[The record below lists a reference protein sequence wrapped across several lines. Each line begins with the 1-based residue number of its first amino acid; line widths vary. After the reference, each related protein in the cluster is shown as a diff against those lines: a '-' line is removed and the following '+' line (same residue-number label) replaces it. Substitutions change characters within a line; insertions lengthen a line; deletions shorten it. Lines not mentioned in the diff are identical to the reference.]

1 MKLLTRYL
9 MRRLG
14 SGTLYALLALTAL
27 FSFFEVV
34 NSVEDVGKGSYTTG
48 TLLVY
53 VGMRLF
59 GHMYTLLPLAVLVGS
74 LAALSQ
80 LASASEWTVIRTSGA
95 SLKRIAATVAAVG
108 LMAGAAG
115 FVLGEWLAPYMEQRA
130 ERLRLNAVQ
139 QTVSLGGSGLW
150 FRQGRDNINV
160 REMLPDGR
168 LLGIRIYRY
177 DVSGSLI
184 SAWQAAEGQV
194 NDDATWTLKQVAR
207 TDLAAER
214 SRVSEAAS
222 SEWASG
228 VDAKLLNVLLID
240 ADQMSAR
247 GLHAYIRH
255 LEGNGQQTAAY
266 RTAFWRKLLYPA
278 ACLVMAWVAL
288 AFTPRNPRHG
298 NMGVRLFIGI
308 CLGLA
313 FHFGGLLSGYTAQL
327 AALPP
332 FLAALL
338 PVAAFCALALW
349 LIRRQEQG

>member
-14 SGTLYALLALTAL
+14 SGTVYALLALLAL

-34 NSVEDVGKGSYTTG
+34 NAVEDVGRGSYTAG
-48 TLLVY
+48 TLLLY

-59 GHMYTLLPLAVLVGS
+59 GHMYTLLPLAVLVGC

-80 LASASEWTVIRTSGA
+80 LAASSELTVIRTSGA
-95 SLKRIAATVAAVG
+95 SLRRIAATIAAVG
-108 LMAGAAG
+108 LLAGTAG
-115 FVLGEWLAPYMEQRA
+115 FALGEWVAPYMEQRA
-130 ERLRLNAVQ
+130 ERLRLNAIQ
-139 QTVSLGGSGLW
+139 KTVSLGGSGLW
-150 FRQGRDNINV
+150 FRQGQDNINV

-177 DVSGSLI
+177 DVSGSLV

-194 NDDATWTLKQVAR
+194 NDNGTWTLKQVAR

-214 SRVSEAAS
+214 SRVSTAEQ
-222 SEWASG
+222 SEWTSS

-240 ADQMSAR
+240 ADQMSAQ
-247 GLHAYIRH
+247 GLHAYVRH
-255 LEGNGQQTAAY
+255 LAGNGQQTAAY
-266 RTAFWRKLLYPA
+266 RTAFWRKLFYPA
-278 ACLVMAWVAL
+278 ACLVMALVAL
-288 AFTPRNPRHG
+288 AFTPRNPRQG
-298 NMGVRLFIGI
+298 NMGVRLFIGV

-313 FHFGGLLSGYTAQL
+313 FHFGGLLSGYIAQL

-338 PVAAFCALALW
+338 PTAVFGALAGW
-349 LIRRQEQG
+349 LIRRQELR